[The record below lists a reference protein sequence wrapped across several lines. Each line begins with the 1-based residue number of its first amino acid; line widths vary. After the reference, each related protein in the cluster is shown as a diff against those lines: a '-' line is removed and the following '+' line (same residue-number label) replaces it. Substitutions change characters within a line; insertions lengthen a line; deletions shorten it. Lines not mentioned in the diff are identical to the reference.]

1 MSIDRPLRE
10 NREQGHGAS
19 RRVHCRQSC
28 VQRGPSRPSRPVPT
42 VPHASHGDD
51 RGEPEKWFER
61 SSKRTANDAE
71 RARENAEN
79 HDDGD
84 EMSMRFLSVRFK
96 SEWIILSRCVVA
108 VDIVDD
114 DAFA

>member
-10 NREQGHGAS
+10 NREQGHGPS
-19 RRVHCRQSC
+19 RRVHCRQSR

-42 VPHASHGDD
+42 VPHPSHGDD